1 VAWVR
6 DRSLG
11 ILFLGLFLLTWIAQ
25 LVVQW
30 LQFREDQL
38 THGERPEF
46 WSSDFWVEFGQA
58 TFENWQSEFLQL
70 GAFVILSAYLVYK
83 GSSES
88 PDSSERIEA
97 KVDRLLAERGIS
109 VDEVESELPEMYR
122 RTR

>member
-1 VAWVR
+1 MTWVR

-11 ILFLGLFLLTWIAQ
+11 ILFLGLFLSTWIAQ
-25 LVVQW
+25 LVMQW
-30 LQFREDQL
+30 LQFSEDQR

-46 WSSDFWVEFGQA
+46 WSADFWVAFGQA

-70 GAFVILSAYLVYK
+70 GAFVIAGAYLVYK

-88 PDSSERIEA
+88 PDSSKRIEA

-109 VDEVESELPEMYR
+109 VDEVERELPYKYR
-122 RTR
+122 RMP

>member
-1 VAWVR
+1 MRWVR

-30 LQFREDQL
+30 LQFREDQR

-46 WSSDFWVEFGQA
+46 WSSDFWAEFGQA

-70 GAFVILSAYLVYK
+70 GSFVIAGAYLVYK

-109 VDEVESELPEMYR
+109 VDEIERELPYKYR

>member
-1 VAWVR
+1 VKWAR

-11 ILFLGLFLLTWIAQ
+11 LFFLGLFLLTWIAQ

-30 LQFREDQL
+30 LQFREDQR

-46 WSSDFWVEFGQA
+46 WSTDFWVEFGQA

-70 GAFVILSAYLVYK
+70 GAFVIASAYFVYK

-88 PDSSERIEA
+88 PDSSERMEA
-97 KVDRLLAERGIS
+97 KLDRLLAERGIS
-109 VDEVESELPEMYR
+109 VEEVERELPELYR